1 MATQGLRGD
10 GPSRCIAVV
19 VVCVNIAGCC
29 GLGALARP
37 DRVQTGWA
45 SYYGREFDGR
55 KTANGETYDMHALTA
70 AHRSLPFGTR
80 VKVTDIETGRS
91 VVVRINDRGP
101 WAKGRI
107 LDLSYEAARRIG
119 MIGPGT
125 ARVRMEVLGP

>member
-1 MATQGLRGD
+1 MATQGLRED
-10 GPSRCIAVV
+10 GPSRRIAVV
-19 VVCVNIAGCC
+19 VVCLNLAGCC
-29 GLGALARP
+29 GLGAFARP

-101 WAKGRI
+101 WARGRI
-107 LDLSYEAARRIG
+107 LDLSFEAARRIG